1 MTGRRWHA
9 AVLPLLLSA
18 VLGGCGTAE
27 PQLPPVPGIADA
39 RDASAVAPCA
49 LLTPGQLAAAGFGG
63 TGTPVRAQE
72 GPSCRWSSG
81 AGELDLT
88 LYTDGGGLAT
98 LAGNSE
104 PTTTRVRLSG
114 YPALETFTGRGEFC
128 QYDVGV
134 AERQVVIA
142 TLDAPVPG
150 SCAVLQQLVP
160 QVVDNLPAGAGR

>member
-1 MTGRRWHA
+1 MTGRYWHM
-9 AVLPLLLSA
+9 AVLALVLS
-18 VLGGCGTAE
+18 VVGVGCGPAE
-27 PQLPPVPGIADA
+27 PALPPVPEIGDA
-39 RDASAVAPCA
+39 RDAGAVEPCA
-49 LLTPGQLAAAGFGG
+49 LLTAEQVAAAGLGG
-63 TGTPVRAQE
+63 TGTPVPAQE

-98 LAGNSE
+98 LAENSE

-134 AERQVVIA
+134 SERQVVIA
-142 TLDAPVPG
+142 ALDAPAPD
-150 SCAVLQQLVP
+150 SCAVLQEVVP
-160 QVVDNLPAGAGR
+160 QVVDNLPAGDGR